1 LNDIL
6 NEIQASEEE
15 IIEGLKEYNAI
26 DINGKHSM

>member
-15 IIEGLKEYNAI
+15 ILEGLKEYNAI
-26 DINGKHSM
+26 NINGKYL